1 MPALHIHLCY
11 FHVGQAIQRWITG
24 NGLQAYYNK
33 DESSLKVYV
42 GLVRALGFL
51 PINDV
56 INGYQLLRESDHYQQ
71 IRIRGEEQ
79 HLMNNINALHTYL
92 TRNYINDINIPQWNV
107 HELNDH
113 RTNNDMEG
121 YHHRLRERFTNR
133 ITNFWGFMLFML
145 NESCIMHAILTRM
158 RGGEVMQGR
167 RKVYRRN
174 EERIL
179 QLKVNYEN
187 DHDILVFLNNVRL
200 CINN

>member
-1 MPALHIHLCY
+1 M
-11 FHVGQAIQRWITG
+11 R
-24 NGLQAYYNK
+24 
-33 DESSLKVYV
+33 
-42 GLVRALGFL
+42 
-51 PINDV
+51 
-56 INGYQLLRESDHYQQ
+56 
-71 IRIRGEEQ
+71 
-79 HLMNNINALHTYL
+79 NNINLLITYL
-92 TRNYINDINIPQWNV
+92 TDNYINNNSIPQWNV
-107 HELNDH
+107 HDLNDH

-145 NESCIMHAILTRM
+145 KESCIMHAILTRM

-167 RKVYRRN
+167 RKAYRRN
-174 EERIL
+174 EERIQ